1 MDLFLI
7 NTVMNGVWY
16 FFTIV
21 FLLYRFT
28 SFFTTMYNTMQ
39 IGFRIFNGVRRCI
52 SYWKTDVTY
61 DEIRIDNERGTL
73 FGRFKKRCKRMYRLL
88 VGGSEREFQ
97 YEDHVVD
104 IFEEHQ
110 SSYTFQPPTPQP
122 QPLAKTS
129 LLDRQYNERVHNECA
144 SPSNYFQ
151 SVSLHHVVTIGQSQE
166 GVGQPQESLYYNP
179 AEDMYASIFTK
190 KQDVPN
196 SRHPKPASSLSQRL
210 ENRPANVRADE
221 LFASGGLTTK
231 FLRDPHEADRPL

>member
-39 IGFRIFNGVRRCI
+39 IGFRIFNGVRSCI

-61 DEIRIDNERGTL
+61 DEIRIDNERGTF
-73 FGRFKKRCKRMYRLL
+73 FGRLKKRCKRMYRLL
-88 VGGSEREFQ
+88 VGGSDEVH

-122 QPLAKTS
+122 QPLVKTS
-129 LLDRQYNERVHNECA
+129 LLDRQYNERAHNEGA

-151 SVSLHHVVTIGQSQE
+151 SVSLHHVVTIDQPQE
-166 GVGQPQESLYYNP
+166 GVDQPQESLYYNP

-210 ENRPANVRADE
+210 ERRPTNVPADE

-231 FLRDPHEADRPL
+231 FLRDPHETDSPL